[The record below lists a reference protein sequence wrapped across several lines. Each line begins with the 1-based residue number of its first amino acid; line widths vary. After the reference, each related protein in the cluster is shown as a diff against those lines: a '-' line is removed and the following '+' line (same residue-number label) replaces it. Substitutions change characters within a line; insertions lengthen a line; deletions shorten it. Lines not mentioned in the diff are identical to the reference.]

1 MQDQI
6 NGTAGLATLE
16 GVQPFSWQTALVEVG
31 ETDSVAVLLEEA

>member
-16 GVQPFSWQTALVEVG
+16 GGHPLSWQTALVEAGGLVR
-31 ETDSVAVLLEEA
+31 VAVLFEET